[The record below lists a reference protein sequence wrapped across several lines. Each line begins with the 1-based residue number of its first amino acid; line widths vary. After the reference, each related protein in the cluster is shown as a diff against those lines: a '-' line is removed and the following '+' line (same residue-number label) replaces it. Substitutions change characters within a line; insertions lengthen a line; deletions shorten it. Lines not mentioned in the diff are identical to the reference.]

1 MLQNKEGVVAYF
13 SLEIG
18 LDPKMPTYSG
28 GLGIL
33 AGDTIKAAA
42 DSGVPL
48 VALTLLYDNGYFH
61 QTIDQGIQHENPVQ
75 WNKNEFLKPLD
86 PKVKVQIEGRDIW
99 IQAWK
104 YTVYGNNGKV
114 PVLFLS
120 TNLPENSD
128 WDKEITQNLYGRDR
142 WYRLCQE
149 IILGIGGVKMLRA
162 LGYDTEDGQPVAK
175 YHMNEGHSAF
185 LTLALHN
192 EVKQKYLHEDEPF
205 FINDV
210 RSKCVFTTHTPVPA
224 GHDTFPVEFIE
235 KALENYYPIRSL
247 NQFQDDTFNM
257 THLAL
262 HFSEHVNGV
271 AKKHQ
276 EVSEKMFPGYQIDSI
291 TNGIHSTTWTSEP
304 FKKIY
309 DKYIPG
315 WRKDNFTLRYALN
328 IPKDD
333 IWNAHQ
339 ERKKELINYVN
350 RTFDVEFT
358 YDDLTI
364 GYARRAATYKR
375 ADLILSDIERLKQI
389 SSKKPIQIIMAGKAH
404 PNDGAGKDLIK
415 RINEKINQLKG
426 SVKIVYLP
434 NYEMWL
440 GQLMTSGVDVWL
452 NTPKRPLEASGTSG
466 MKAAHNGVPQ
476 FSVLDGW
483 WIEGHVEDV
492 TGWSIGPMPEG
503 PEEECDESQDIVDIY
518 DKLENKIIP
527 KYYNHKDKWI
537 QMMQHVISHNASFF
551 NTQRMISQYVTNC
564 YFN

>member
-48 VALTLLYDNGYFH
+48 IALTLLYDNGYFH

-185 LTLALHN
+185 LTLELHN
-192 EVKQKYLHEDEPF
+192 EIKQKYLHEDEPF
-205 FINDV
+205 FINYV
-210 RSKCVFTTHTPVPA
+210 RNKCVFTTHTPVPA

-235 KALENYYPIRSL
+235 NALQNYYPIRSL
-247 NQFQDDTFNM
+247 NQFQDDTFNL

-309 DKYIPG
+309 DQHIPG

-328 IPKDD
+328 IPKEE

-375 ADLILSDIERLKQI
+375 ADLILSDVERLRQI
-389 SSKKPIQIIMAGKAH
+389 SNKKPIQIIMAGKAH
-404 PNDGAGKDLIK
+404 PNDGAGKALIK
-415 RINEKINQLKG
+415 KINDIISQLKG

-476 FSVLDGW
+476 FSILDGW

-503 PEEECDESQDIVDIY
+503 PEEECDESQDIIDIY

-527 KYYNHKDKWI
+527 KYYDQREDWI